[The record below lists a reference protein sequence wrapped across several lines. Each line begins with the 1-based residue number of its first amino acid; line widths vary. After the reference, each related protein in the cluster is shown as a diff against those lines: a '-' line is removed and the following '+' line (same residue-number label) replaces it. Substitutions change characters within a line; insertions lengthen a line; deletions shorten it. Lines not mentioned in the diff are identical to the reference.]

1 MMNVGEVKRGKHAK
15 IRKMKEKYAD
25 QDEEDRQMRMA
36 LTGSKKVQG
45 FDIAKHQEIKHG
57 KIVGDREG
65 AEDEGEVLGEV
76 EEAEGAEKEA
86 QPDDAEE
93 EKVEAAAS
101 EPVNAEDD

>member
-1 MMNVGEVKRGKHAK
+1 M
-15 IRKMKEKYAD
+15 
-25 QDEEDRQMRMA
+25 
-36 LTGSKKVQG
+36 
-45 FDIAKHQEIKHG
+45 
-57 KIVGDREG
+57 DREG
-65 AEDEGEVLGEV
+65 AEDEGEDLGEV